1 MKHRWILDEDGN
13 PDEFAF
19 ESGFHNGVICE
30 DCGKSVCVCCHPDY
44 MEMDDCPGVPAP
56 KHMSNADRIRAMSDE
71 DMAIMFAM
79 LRADLT
85 ELDMQVRAY
94 RGQDVNDNYDW
105 LRRPCI
111 EG

>member
-1 MKHRWILDEDGN
+1 MKQ
-13 PDEFAF
+13 
-19 ESGFHNGVICE
+19 
-30 DCGKSVCVCCHPDY
+30 KS
-44 MEMDDCPGVPAP
+44 
-56 KHMSNADRIRAMSDE
+56 MSNADRIRAMSDE
-71 DMAIMFAM
+71 DLAIMFAM